1 MCLAIPAEVVS
12 LEGTTATVSVEGAR
26 REVDVSLI
34 EEVTVGDYVLVHAG
48 FALHRWD
55 EEDYRIWK
63 EIHEQMMAALD
74 SPAAGPDSSA
84 DLPDP
89 LGGAGLPGGAESP
102 SDRGAAES

>member
-12 LEGTTATVSVEGAR
+12 LAGTTATVSVEGAR

-34 EEVTVGDYVLVHAG
+34 EELAVGDYVLVHAG

-63 EIHEQMMAALD
+63 EIHDQMVEALD
-74 SPAAGPDSSA
+74 GEAAGFPGVGPDQS
-84 DLPDP
+84 PDP
-89 LGGAGLPGGAESP
+89 SEPEFPDDPGVSEG
-102 SDRGAAES
+102 

>member
-12 LEGTTATVSVEGAR
+12 LDGTTATVSVEGAR

-34 EEVTVGDYVLVHAG
+34 DEVTVGDYVLVHAG

-63 EIHEQMMAALD
+63 EIHEQMMGALGSGAAVPD
-74 SPAAGPDSSA
+74 SP
-84 DLPDP
+84 L
-89 LGGAGLPGGAESP
+89 GLPGGGEP
-102 SDRGAAES
+102 SFDRGADED

>member
-34 EEVTVGDYVLVHAG
+34 EEVAVGDYVLVHAG

-55 EEDYRIWK
+55 DEDYRIWK

-74 SPAAGPDSSA
+74 SPAAGPESS
-84 DLPDP
+84 PDVP
-89 LGGAGLPGGAESP
+89 GSPGAAGLSGGAESP
-102 SDRGAAES
+102 SDRDAAES

>member
-1 MCLAIPAEVVS
+1 MCLAIPAEVMS
-12 LEGTTATVSVEGAR
+12 LEGTIATVSVEGAR

-63 EIHEQMMAALD
+63 EIHEQMVEALGSAAADPEASVGLAGGPESRSDPGMA
-74 SPAAGPDSSA
+74 
-84 DLPDP
+84 
-89 LGGAGLPGGAESP
+89 E
-102 SDRGAAES
+102 E

>member
-34 EEVTVGDYVLVHAG
+34 EEVAVGDYVLVHAG

-55 EEDYRIWK
+55 DEDYRIWK

-74 SPAAGPDSSA
+74 SPAAGPDSS
-84 DLPDP
+84 PDVR
-89 LGGAGLPGGAESP
+89 GGAGLPGGPESP

>member
-12 LEGTTATVSVEGAR
+12 LKGTTAIVSVEGAR

-34 EEVTVGDYVLVHAG
+34 DEVTLGDYVLVHAG

-63 EIHEQMMAALD
+63 EIHEQMVAALD
-74 SPAAGPDSSA
+74 SPVAASPDSS
-84 DLPDP
+84 PDVP
-89 LGGAGLPGGAESP
+89 GGAGLPGGTESP
-102 SDRGAAES
+102 SGRGAAES